1 MTTVTPILEKIDVCL
16 SFYSSL
22 ALVDSL
28 YVPEYILAL
37 WLLKEI
43 FIKSDDRSV
52 WRAPIRVQV
61 VQKQGADCRKAEQQS
76 PLCILGCSSAASGA
90 EAPLDPG
97 AAEGK
102 VCCDVSAGL

>member
-1 MTTVTPILEKIDVCL
+1 MTTVTPILEKNDVCL
-16 SFYSSL
+16 SFYLSL

-37 WLLKEI
+37 WFLKEI
-43 FIKSDDRSV
+43 FIKSKGRSSGEL
-52 WRAPIRVQV
+52 PFEFV
-61 VQKQGADCRKAEQQS
+61 VQKQGADCRKAEQWS

-90 EAPLDPG
+90 EAPLDRG

-102 VCCDVSAGL
+102 VCCDVLAGL